1 MNFLEST
8 KNKAAKIFKKLLDK
22 NKLPLSFL
30 ENSLFQRW
38 AIAVILC
45 LILAIILA
53 PEIRLSAPEFK
64 QGMIAPK
71 NIKADHSFLVE
82 DQQATEQKKNDTG
95 DTNPAF
101 FQVQKNEMIVREGE
115 KIGYLELAKLNAFFK
130 SAEDNKFSR
139 FTILLGFFFTS
150 LFLSIALYL
159 WRTRNWIKASA
170 RSNIDLFVFGIIA
183 LLQIL
188 FIKAGIFISLAV
200 NRAFP
205 VYINRCLLF
214 CHTLCAGSNDYRHI
228 D

>member
-8 KNKAAKIFKKLLDK
+8 KNKATKIFKKLLEK
-22 NKLPLSFL
+22 HNLPLSFL

-53 PEIRLSAPEFK
+53 PEIHLSAPEFK

-82 DQQATEQKKNDTG
+82 DQQATELKKNDTG
-95 DTNPAF
+95 DTNPVF

-130 SAEDNKFSR
+130 SAEDNKIFQIYNLSGIFLHITFS
-139 FTILLGFFFTS
+139 FYCFVSLGAQETGLKLPPAPTLTCLFSALLPFYKYYLS
-150 LFLSIALYL
+150 KRESSFLSPSTEHFRPYQL
-159 WRTRNWIKASA
+159 TP
-170 RSNIDLFVFGIIA
+170 V
-183 LLQIL
+183 IL
-188 FIKAGIFISLAV
+188 PYPS
-200 NRAFP
+200 RWEQ
-205 VYINRCLLF
+205 
-214 CHTLCAGSNDYRHI
+214 
-228 D
+228 